1 MDELLLVIVKSW
13 KGKPWKWRNENWKRN
28 QKSLKIRLRQNCDV
42 DEKYEQSQ
50 KRVKKKME
58 DAISPKLLQDHVSIF
73 FFFSVKEFDL

>member
-1 MDELLLVIVKSW
+1 
-13 KGKPWKWRNENWKRN
+13 
-28 QKSLKIRLRQNCDV
+28 LKIRLRQNCDV